1 MGAIPALKDQLSD
14 RPLAAA
20 LVVYGL
26 ACVPAYL
33 LLIGQVGNAG
43 TIDASPVIGGLLMGS
58 LLFVPALTIRFKR
71 QYGGGQAERLGFV
84 EGEGS

>member
-1 MGAIPALKDQLSD
+1 MGAIPALKDELSD

-26 ACVPAYL
+26 ASIPAYL
-33 LLIGQVGNAG
+33 LVIGQVGTAG
-43 TIDASPVIGGLLMGS
+43 TVDASPVIGGLLMGS

-71 QYGGGQAERLGFV
+71 QYGGGQAKRLGFI
-84 EGEGS
+84 EGEES